1 MSLEVN
7 DWDQPLVKRRKL
19 SEHTDSSWP
28 RNADPQGDKGD
39 GGPGDNEAY
48 FSANFKSVCS
58 SVLSEGSPERH
69 VLTDDEAGIIH
80 SFMNLPRK
88 YKTQLY
94 LSLYSIRISR
104 DSLYVLC
111 IVIVLSS
118 ILPVHIMYDI
128 CAKMFVY
135 VYSAHI
141 QTYSSSSMFVY
152 F

>member
-1 MSLEVN
+1 MMSLEVN

-19 SEHTDSSWP
+19 SEHTDSSCP
-28 RNADPQGDKGD
+28 RNADPQGERGD

-69 VLTDDEAGIIH
+69 VLTDDEAEIIH

-94 LSLYSIRISR
+94 L
-104 DSLYVLC
+104 VL
-111 IVIVLSS
+111 
-118 ILPVHIMYDI
+118 HQD
-128 CAKMFVY
+128 
-135 VYSAHI
+135 
-141 QTYSSSSMFVY
+141 Q
-152 F
+152 